1 MSYELKLELKADAP
15 KEKILITLEE
25 QFKDFDFCIRFDT
38 FDSGIIA
45 VYSSMASEQ
54 YASLYQCLYYVA
66 YQYGKRMIDLSR
78 LEYLPY
84 YYHDDSLNLIVDQL
98 SRMYYGDT
106 EFVYL
111 IDKDGYEKVD
121 ISEFANNDFD
131 NFIKQHGKDKIYDY
145 ALDCTEVETHDYF
158 TLIQNVEYGF
168 KILKEFMLKCKDF

>member
-45 VYSSMASEQ
+45 VYSS
-54 YASLYQCLYYVA
+54 
-66 YQYGKRMIDLSR
+66 
-78 LEYLPY
+78 
-84 YYHDDSLNLIVDQL
+84 NLIVDQL

-131 NFIKQHGKDKIYDY
+131 NFIKQHGEDKIYDY
-145 ALDCTEVETHDYF
+145 ALDCTEVETHDNF